1 MKVQLNKN
9 IHGRNYAQYLY
20 FVLGTVL
27 STFTYT
33 NLFIAQ
39 NNPVR
44 QVLLL
49 SLFYKWGNTH
59 REIKWIGSRFY
70 RRKVA
75 IKFRHVLECL
85 PSVINLYSVF
95 WVQNAQHQGL
105 RHIKNKYFL
114 QKYRGHLKFHQD
126 TQWLEVTSHVKK
138 K

>member
-1 MKVQLNKN
+1 MKVQLNNN

-59 REIKWIGSRFY
+59 REIK
-70 RRKVA
+70 
-75 IKFRHVLECL
+75 
-85 PSVINLYSVF
+85 
-95 WVQNAQHQGL
+95 
-105 RHIKNKYFL
+105 
-114 QKYRGHLKFHQD
+114 
-126 TQWLEVTSHVKK
+126 
-138 K
+138 